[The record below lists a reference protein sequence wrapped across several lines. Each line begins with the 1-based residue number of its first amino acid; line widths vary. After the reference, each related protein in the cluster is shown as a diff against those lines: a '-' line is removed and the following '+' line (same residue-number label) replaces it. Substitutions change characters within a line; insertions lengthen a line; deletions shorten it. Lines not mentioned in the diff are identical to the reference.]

1 MTRYL
6 LVAAL
11 LLTACDDGTAPAPRR
26 DAGPGGGGSDAG
38 MDAGVV
44 SDGGDAG
51 EPSDDAGEPGD
62 DAGPG
67 SDDGGEPVDGGD
79 FDAGPDPADGG
90 DFDAGPPTDAG
101 ELPDASVSDPCST
114 IPPGTT
120 CTPGGCGA
128 AERCLDNGCGEMRCF
143 PAGHPCGSP
152 ADCAAGSACTGGV
165 CVGPS
170 GAGSCNDSRD
180 CPLGFSCDGGSCADR
195 RIACSLDVICPHGF
209 YCEQSLATSSPYC
222 FRAHDPCVADTGCP
236 LGAMCRDVAG
246 DGDSV
251 CHIATGPGCRT
262 NADCTMG
269 VCGSDP
275 VMFEASCQAFG
286 PCASAADC
294 NSGFTC
300 SDVWGDGRTECIP
313 PGACTT
319 RTDCAA
325 GEVCGVPYMGAA
337 TACIDRPL

>member
-1 MTRYL
+1 MTRHL

-11 LLTACDDGTAPAPRR
+11 LLTACDDGTAPPAPRR

-38 MDAGVV
+38 MDAAVV
-44 SDGGDAG
+44 ADGGDAG
-51 EPSDDAGEPGD
+51 DPTV

-67 SDDGGEPVDGGD
+67 SDDAGDGTDAGD
-79 FDAGPDPADGG
+79 FDAG
-90 DFDAGPPTDAG
+90 DFDAGPPFDAGPGFDAGEFDAG
-101 ELPDASVSDPCST
+101 ELPDAAFPDPCSVLS
-114 IPPGTT
+114 PGTA
-120 CTPGGCGA
+120 CTVGGCA
-128 AERCLDNGCGEMRCF
+128 AGERCLDNGCGEMRCF
-143 PAGHPCGSP
+143 PAGHPCGND
-152 ADCAAGSACTGGV
+152 ADC
-165 CVGPS
+165 PS
-170 GAGSCNDSRD
+170 GSTCTSGACVHPSGGCTDSRD
-180 CPLGFSCDGGSCADR
+180 CPLGFSCDSGTCADR
-195 RIACSLDVICPHGF
+195 RIGCAPDQPCPHGF
-209 YCEQSLATSSPYC
+209 YCFDELVDSAPFC
-222 FRAHDPCVADTGCP
+222 FRAHDPCVADTGCTF
-236 LGAMCRDVAG
+236 GTCADVAG
-246 DGDSV
+246 DGDRV
-251 CHIATGPGCRT
+251 CLISTGPTCRT
-262 NADCTMG
+262 NADCSMG